1 MLTTQVHYVVAGGY
15 AAQLYGSV
23 RMTTDIDITPERSGD
38 NLNRLA
44 TAIRELGGGVRVD
57 DLEDGLPFDT
67 SAEALAGVKTLN
79 LRTPVGDID
88 LTFEPDGTNG
98 YEDLVRGAQTRNVGT
113 VQVLVASLTDVIR
126 SKTAAGPTRPPR
138 ATKIS

>member
-1 MLTTQVHYVVAGGY
+1 MLTTQVHYVVVGGY

-67 SAEALAGVKTLN
+67 SAEALAGVKAFEPPHTGRRYRSH
-79 LRTPVGDID
+79 LRT
-88 LTFEPDGTNG
+88 
-98 YEDLVRGAQTRNVGT
+98 
-113 VQVLVASLTDVIR
+113 
-126 SKTAAGPTRPPR
+126 
-138 ATKIS
+138 